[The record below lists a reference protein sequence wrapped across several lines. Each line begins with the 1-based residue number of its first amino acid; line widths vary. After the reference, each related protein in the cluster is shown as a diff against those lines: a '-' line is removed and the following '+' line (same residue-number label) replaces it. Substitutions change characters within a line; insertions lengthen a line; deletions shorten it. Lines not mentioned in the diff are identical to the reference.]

1 MFRTK
6 QKTALIRR
14 SPTDLDDES
23 PADFGPPQFDY
34 RHKGGATPWP
44 ERHRFTDIKFGPS
57 LIKAAW
63 KSGLIVVAYVEGFE
77 HPVAVTE
84 SRWNAAKCFE
94 VKTLEGWRLP
104 NRIRTLTSTVG
115 LQSTGEWIDPHTG

>member
-1 MFRTK
+1 MTRLNWSSR
-6 QKTALIRR
+6 Q
-14 SPTDLDDES
+14 SPTDLDTPPES
-23 PADFGPPQFDY
+23 SDAVTAANLQFDY
-34 RHKGGATPWP
+34 TSKGGAKPWP
-44 ERHRFTDIKFGPS
+44 ERHRFSKVKFGPA

-63 KSGLIVVAYVEGFE
+63 KAGLVVVAYVDGFD

-104 NRIRTLTSTVG
+104 SRLKTLTNSKG
-115 LQSTGEWIDPHTG
+115 LQSTGEYIEP

>member
-6 QKTALIRR
+6 QKTTLIRR

-23 PADFGPPQFDY
+23 PVATGPPQFDY
-34 RHKGGATPWP
+34 RHRGGATPWP
-44 ERHRFTDIKFGPS
+44 ERHRFSGVKFGPA

-63 KSGLIVVAYVEGFE
+63 KAGLVVVAYVDGFD

-104 NRIRTLTSTVG
+104 RRLRTLTSSRG
-115 LQSTGEWIDPHTG
+115 LQSTGEWIES

>member
-1 MFRTK
+1 MTK
-6 QKTALIRR
+6 GYRIVRQ
-14 SPTDLDDES
+14 SPTDLDDETPTA
-23 PADFGPPQFDY
+23 PAPPEFDY
-34 RHKGGATPWP
+34 RHKGGASPWP
-44 ERHRFTDIKFGPS
+44 ERHRFTGIKFGPA

-63 KSGLIVVAYVEGFE
+63 KTGLVVIAEIDGFD

-104 NRIRTLTSTVG
+104 LRVRTLVSSKG
-115 LQSTGEWIDPHTG
+115 LRSTGEYIEPH